1 MKIVNKQAIV
11 ILLFAAFQS
20 IQLSAQNNNNR
31 VTLSQCLNLALEN
44 NYQIKQAK
52 YDEVI
57 SKAKTKEVTAD
68 VFPQVNVAAGIT
80 NNISIPVFILPGEL
94 LGKPNTTIPV
104 EFESTYD
111 VGGTIELSQVIFS
124 PTLFLGIKIAKN
136 AEELIALKTHFT
148 EDELIYNVSVAFYD
162 ILHNSQQLLSIESN
176 LNIQDSLYKKT
187 AYKVKQDL
195 TREIDLN
202 RIGVNIANLEV
213 QKKQLKTII
222 EEQIR
227 YFNVLLGIP
236 WDTQLILDNSC
247 LHDLNI
253 PHHFSSDLDSYFER
267 TELTILQKKR
277 DLEYLN
283 VKAINSQYLPNISF
297 IAAAGYQ
304 FQNEKFNLSNT
315 DLWFDHSLIGL
326 RISIPVFDGF
336 RKQKQR
342 QKAKYEIYKIDEEI
356 QFTRQLIN
364 TQLTNAKK
372 SLLVSYESIKVQKN
386 NLQLAEKIYNQSRL
400 LYKEELYNV
409 TDLLYTEMV
418 LHDAQ
423 VGYWS
428 GVIKYKKAELDLLK
442 AKGILNT
449 LIK

>member
-1 MKIVNKQAIV
+1 MKIVNKQATI
-11 ILLFAAFQS
+11 ILLLAAFQS
-20 IQLSAQNNNNR
+20 IQLIAQNKNNG

-57 SKAKTKEVTAD
+57 SKAKTKEVAAD

-104 EFESTYD
+104 EFQSTYD
-111 VGGTIELSQVIFS
+111 VGGAIELSQVIFS
-124 PTLFLGIKIAKN
+124 PTLFLGIKIAKS

-148 EDELIYNVSVAFYD
+148 KDELIYNVSVAFYD

-176 LNIQDSLYKKT
+176 LNIQDSLYRKT

-202 RIGVNIANLEV
+202 RIGVNVANLEV

-222 EEQIR
+222 EEQTR
-227 YFNVLLGIP
+227 YFNVLLGIH

-247 LHDLNI
+247 LHDLSI
-253 PHHFSSDLDSYFER
+253 PHNFSSDLDFYFER

-283 VKAINSQYLPNISF
+283 IKAINSQYFPNISF
-297 IAAAGYQ
+297 VAAAGYQ

-326 RISIPVFDGF
+326 RVSIPVFDGF
-336 RKQKQR
+336 RKQKQK
-342 QKAKYEIYKIDEEI
+342 QKAKFEISKIDEEI

-364 TQLTNAKK
+364 TQLINAKK
-372 SLLVSYESIKVQKN
+372 SLLVSYESIKVQEN
-386 NLQLAEKIYNQSRL
+386 NLQLAEKIYNQSCL

-428 GVIKYKKAELDLLK
+428 GVIKYKKAELDFLK